1 MLKKLYD
8 KDPVWFAVL
17 WIGLY
22 VVGFSA
28 ADAASDAIGISK
40 LITAAVGLAMSA
52 VLLGFL
58 LVFVCVRFLPA
69 VVCCAGAAL

>member
-17 WIGLY
+17 WIVLY

-28 ADAASDAIGISK
+28 ADAASDAGSYSRADSGSGK
-40 LITAAVGLAMSA
+40 
-52 VLLGFL
+52 
-58 LVFVCVRFLPA
+58 
-69 VVCCAGAAL
+69 